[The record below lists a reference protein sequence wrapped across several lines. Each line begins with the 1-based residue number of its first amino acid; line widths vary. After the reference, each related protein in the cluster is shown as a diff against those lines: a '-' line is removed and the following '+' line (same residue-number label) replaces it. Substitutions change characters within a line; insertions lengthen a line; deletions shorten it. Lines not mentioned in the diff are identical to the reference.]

1 MGKLNLLT
9 RALMLFGFLGMPK
22 SIRPVADFDL
32 NRYLGKWYEIAR
44 LDHTFERGLN
54 EVSAEYTLAGNGG
67 VQVINR
73 GFSESQN
80 QWKEVRGK
88 AFFVGKESEGYLRVS
103 FFGPFYGSYVI
114 FALDHENY
122 QYAFISGP
130 DTKYLWLLARTPS
143 VKPEIIARFVEK
155 SKALGFK
162 TENLIFP
169 HHS

>member
-1 MGKLNLLT
+1 
-9 RALMLFGFLGMPK
+9 MLFGFLGMPK

-162 TENLIFP
+162 TENLIYP